1 MQKHYQ
7 FEFSTLYTT
16 ILHSKDRLNLLVKL
30 CFMKR
35 IHSLIC
41 PHKKREKKGKKQLS
55 FYQIVL

>member
-16 ILHSKDRLNLLVKL
+16 ILHSKDRLKVLVKL

-35 IHSLIC
+35 IHSLILSTQ
-41 PHKKREKKGKKQLS
+41 KKGKKEKKNNSHFTQ
-55 FYQIVL
+55 